1 MGMTE
6 KDKVRGGGERIVI
19 RNWAA
24 AKKSKDGIILPHIAR
39 YEWGSDKLAGL
50 CCLDAG
56 CGSGYGTHYLAET
69 GVKEITG
76 VDISSVAIQYAK
88 KNYSRENLHF
98 MQMDVRQMSFN
109 DNSFDAVVTFEVL
122 EHLDEKGQMEFV
134 RELARV
140 LKDKGVIYLGCPNA
154 VMSTGDNRF
163 HEKELTIDELMCLL
177 QRYFSEV
184 RILGQK
190 SLLLNDTK
198 GKLRKWLEGPTLPA
212 VSESIISDENVET
225 ALVFIAECKAQK
237 GNTSE
242 GR

>member
-1 MGMTE
+1 
-6 KDKVRGGGERIVI
+6 
-19 RNWAA
+19 
-24 AKKSKDGIILPHIAR
+24 
-39 YEWGSDKLAGL
+39 L

-69 GVKEITG
+69 SVKEITG

-98 MQMDVRQMSFN
+98 LQMDVRQMSFN
-109 DNSFDAVVTFEVL
+109 DNSFDGVVTFEVL

-134 RELARV
+134 CELARV
-140 LKDKGVIYLGCPNA
+140 LKDEGVVYLGCPNA
-154 VMSTGDNRF
+154 VMNTGNNRF
-163 HEKELTIDELMCLL
+163 HEKELTIDQLRYLL
-177 QRYFSEV
+177 QRYFCEV

-198 GKLRKWLEGPTLPA
+198 GKLVRWLEGPTLPA
-212 VSESIISDENVET
+212 ISESVISDENVEE
-225 ALVFIAECKAQK
+225 ALGFIAECKVPK
-237 GNTSE
+237 SVTGE